1 MSDLSAMML
10 CRACGRD
17 AVFRLFAAREMLFG
31 LRHRFEYGECPHCGS
46 LQIRQ
51 IPANLSDYY
60 PADYYSLQPPPART
74 KRPRPG
80 GRVIASWL
88 LRSQSWPAAWLAWR
102 LRWKYPFFHW
112 CRLADVGLDAR
123 ILDVGCGSGGL
134 LRRMQRHGFKDL
146 TGVDP
151 YTSIQADE
159 PGFRVRRAELTSV
172 EGGYDLIMLHHVLEH
187 LVDPQQSLQE
197 ARARLS
203 PRGRIL
209 VRIPVAGSRTCRLYR
224 QNWFNL
230 DPPRHLLVPS
240 RRGMEALA
248 ERSGLRPA
256 HVEFDGIETGYLMS
270 EHYQRDTP
278 YVAKPVDS
286 PARRRRYRALAEAAN
301 REGDGDQGV
310 FLLAAV

>member
-112 CRLADVGLDAR
+112 CRL
-123 ILDVGCGSGGL
+123 
-134 LRRMQRHGFKDL
+134 
-146 TGVDP
+146 
-151 YTSIQADE
+151 
-159 PGFRVRRAELTSV
+159 
-172 EGGYDLIMLHHVLEH
+172 
-187 LVDPQQSLQE
+187 SLS
-197 ARARLS
+197 RARRFGLS
-203 PRGRIL
+203 VLLLYSWYLLTCFAGRQS
-209 VRIPVAGSRTCRLYR
+209 VA
-224 QNWFNL
+224 
-230 DPPRHLLVPS
+230 
-240 RRGMEALA
+240 
-248 ERSGLRPA
+248 
-256 HVEFDGIETGYLMS
+256 
-270 EHYQRDTP
+270 
-278 YVAKPVDS
+278 
-286 PARRRRYRALAEAAN
+286 ARFFVSSFPLT
-301 REGDGDQGV
+301 
-310 FLLAAV
+310 L